1 LTFFL
6 RRCRS
11 CASTVEN
18 SALFGGAMR
27 ASRPTEVYRRLAVGR
42 GDLTPPHGRTN
53 GVFRRTGQ
61 RQRRWSRDDPF
72 IESKKEILRERAAG
86 TYNSVQRI
94 ARPEVKE
101 PEVPSGT
108 FAYFCRYWQK

>member
-1 LTFFL
+1 MPPACFL
-6 RRCRS
+6 NAPTNRLPS
-11 CASTVEN
+11 CAAAAYAPN
-18 SALFGGAMR
+18 
-27 ASRPTEVYRRLAVGR
+27 
-42 GDLTPPHGRTN
+42 GRTN

-61 RQRRWSRDDPF
+61 RQRRWSRDGPF